1 MRRFLLVLPLILFAG
16 ISQAQEEQETATPS
30 PYFWRLVGPPTF
42 YRDVLGETFQLAPV
56 TGEDVNAG
64 INRALVQFYIRHPEL
79 VRYHDRQF
87 QNEQVEM
94 VRTPE
99 QQTIAEDVKQV
110 LNATDVDAALGNI
123 VDAVDDIGLHIE
135 RPNFWKFKGTFAL
148 RFTQNYFSENW
159 YKGGDNNLTLLS
171 SLLLEAKYDDQ
182 RRITWEN
189 RLDMRLGFVA
199 SRADTCHSYITNNDK
214 LNLYSKLGVKA
225 AKSWYYTASLEANTQ
240 FLPGYRV
247 NDTRTWSK
255 FCAPLDFY
263 ASLGMDFK
271 PKLKDGNELSVALL
285 PLSYKFR
292 YIRADEENIHK
303 SYKMENKSFHQ
314 DFGAK
319 VEVNAKLKLAKDLLW
334 KCRCYYFTSYKYAE
348 AELENTLQYNLSR
361 YIAAEL
367 FTLWRFDDN
376 RSPDFYDDNLGYFQ
390 FKEYFTLGLTY
401 NF

>member
-1 MRRFLLVLPLILFAG
+1 MLNDVFRVDSVSEPCVVVNPYLLKLYLH
-16 ISQAQEEQETATPS
+16 
-30 PYFWRLVGPPTF
+30 
-42 YRDVLGETFQLAPV
+42 
-56 TGEDVNAG
+56 
-64 INRALVQFYIRHPEL
+64 HPEL
-79 VRYHDRQF
+79 IRYHDRQF
-87 QNEQVEM
+87 QNERVAE
-94 VRTPE
+94 VLSPE
-99 QQTIAEDVKQV
+99 QKTIAEDVEQV
-110 LNATDVDAALGNI
+110 LSATVVDLPIDEVADV
-123 VDAVDDIGLHIE
+123 VDDIGLQIK
-135 RPNFWKFKGTFAL
+135 RPNFWKAKGKFSL
-148 RFTQNYFSENW
+148 QFTQNYFSENW
-159 YKGGDNNLTLLS
+159 YKGGDNNYTLLTS
-171 SLLLEAKYDDQ
+171 VLLELNYNDQ
-182 RRITWEN
+182 RRISWEN

-199 SRADTCHSYITNNDK
+199 TKADTCHSYITNNDK

-225 AKSWYYTASLEANTQ
+225 AKSWYYAASLEANTQ

-255 FCAPLDFY
+255 FCAPLDFF

-271 PKLKDGNELSVALL
+271 PQLKNGNELSVALL

-292 YIRADEENIHK
+292 YINDDDENIHK
-303 SYKMENKSFHQ
+303 SYKMVDEHFHQ

-319 VEVNAKLKLAKDLLW
+319 VELNLKFKLAKDFFW
-334 KCRCYYFTSYKYAE
+334 KSRCYYFTSYKYVE
-348 AELENTLQYNLSR
+348 AELENMFQYQLSR

>member
-1 MRRFLLVLPLILFAG
+1 MRTFLFLAFCLLAG
-16 ISQAQEEQETATPS
+16 TVNAQEAGDTSTPS

-42 YRDVLGETFQLAPV
+42 YRDVLGETFSLTPV
-56 TGEDVNAG
+56 TSDNLNGG

-87 QNEQVEM
+87 QDEALETA
-94 VRTPE
+94 RTPE
-99 QQTIAEDVKQV
+99 QQTIAEDVEQV
-110 LNATDVDAALGNI
+110 LAATHVDAPLEEVAD
-123 VDAVDDIGLHIE
+123 VVDDIGLHIE
-135 RPNFWKFKGTFAL
+135 RPNFWKFKGTFSL
-148 RFTQNYFSENW
+148 QFTQNYFSENW
-159 YKGGDNNLTLLS
+159 YKGGDNNYTLLTS
-171 SLLLEAKYDDQ
+171 VLLEAKYDDQ

-199 SRADTCHSYITNNDK
+199 TKADTCHNYITNNDK

-225 AKSWYYTASLEANTQ
+225 AKSWFYAASLEANTQ

-247 NDTRTWSK
+247 NDKRTWSK

-271 PKLKDGNELSVALL
+271 PALKNGNELSVALL

-292 YIRADEENIHK
+292 YIRADDENIHK
-303 SYKMENKSFHQ
+303 SYKMVDESFHQ

-319 VEVNAKLKLAKDLLW
+319 VEVNAKLKLAKDFLW

-348 AELENTLQYNLSR
+348 AELENSFQYKFSR
-361 YIAAEL
+361 YISAEL

-376 RSPDFYDDNLGYFQ
+376 RSPDFYDRNLGYFQ
-390 FKEYFTLGLTY
+390 FKEYCTLGLTY

>member
-1 MRRFLLVLPLILFAG
+1 MRTFLILAFSLLAVTVN
-16 ISQAQEEQETATPS
+16 AQEDSATTTPS
-30 PYFWRLVGPPTF
+30 PYLWRLVGPPTF
-42 YRDVLGETFQLAPV
+42 YSDVLGETFSLTPV
-56 TGEDVNAG
+56 TSDDLNGD

-87 QNEQVEM
+87 QDEALET

-110 LNATDVDAALGNI
+110 LSATDVDATLDN
-123 VDAVDDIGLHIE
+123 VTDAVDDIGLHIQ
-135 RPNFWKFKGTFAL
+135 RPNFWKFKGTFSL
-148 RFTQNYFSENW
+148 QFTQNYFSENW
-159 YKGGDNNLTLLS
+159 YKGGENNYTLLTS
-171 SLLLEAKYDDQ
+171 VLLEAKYDDQ

-199 SRADTCHSYITNNDK
+199 TKADTCHNYITNNDK

-225 AKSWYYTASLEANTQ
+225 AKSWFYAASLEANTQ

-247 NDTRTWSK
+247 NDKRTWSK

-271 PKLKDGNELSVALL
+271 PALKNGNELSVALL

-292 YIRADEENIHK
+292 YIRSDDENIHR
-303 SYKMENKSFHQ
+303 SYKMVDESFHQ

-319 VEVNAKLKLAKDLLW
+319 VEVNVKLKLVKDFLW

-348 AELENTLQYNLSR
+348 AELENSFQYKFSR
-361 YIAAEL
+361 YITAEL

-376 RSPDFYDDNLGYFQ
+376 RSPDFYDRNLGYFQ
-390 FKEYFTLGLTY
+390 FKEYCTLGLTY